1 MKRLT
6 ILITMLMAT
15 SSWAYNETD
24 LMKLKSI
31 NSCEG
36 CDLSGVDFR
45 PDQMYRSFKSV
56 NLKGANL
63 TNTNFSKT
71 DLREANLREANL
83 TGANLSGA
91 NLALA
96 KLNGANLT
104 KSNFT
109 EADLSVAKL
118 RGANL
123 TGANFFLAKL
133 FFGAEKILEWV
144 GVELILV
151 EPTFL

>member
-15 SSWAYNETD
+15 SGWAYNETD

-63 TNTNFSKT
+63 TNANFSKT
-71 DLREANLREANL
+71 NLREANLSEAKLSGARLDGTILTGANL
-83 TGANLSGA
+83 TGANLF
-91 NLALA
+91 NV
-96 KLNGANLT
+96 
-104 KSNFT
+104 
-109 EADLSVAKL
+109 DLS
-118 RGANL
+118 
-123 TGANFFLAKL
+123 
-133 FFGAEKILEWV
+133 
-144 GVELILV
+144 
-151 EPTFL
+151 